1 MRYTIRNGY
10 NIKFALLERC
20 SISPKLWIVNKPGPL
35 SWGISWASIGM
46 FHLFHEK
53 KHKYICSLSLSIM
66 CCWPML
72 RFAVRFCSSAII
84 YRVWIHA
91 GSRLSKVIP
100 NLNFKTQDITGSFNT
115 VADSIL
121 WTSQLGSI
129 KSVRFIDAH
138 V

>member
-1 MRYTIRNGY
+1 
-10 NIKFALLERC
+10 
-20 SISPKLWIVNKPGPL
+20 
-35 SWGISWASIGM
+35 
-46 FHLFHEK
+46 
-53 KHKYICSLSLSIM
+53 
-66 CCWPML
+66 ML